1 MRILVGVTPDASAA
15 DAMSLASV
23 LQTSFAAE
31 VVLGNIFPAPADPA
45 GKTKVDAEWVAYL
58 RSEAVEI
65 LADVARDAD
74 RWGLTEFTSAVHG
87 HRSSGVGLIEL
98 AEAVDADLIVIGSAP
113 GSANGRFLIGS
124 TADQLLHGS
133 HVPVALATTGYR
145 RVRPDALGRLVV
157 AFQDTQESR
166 TALRWAADNVNG
178 RRLTA
183 LTILLR
189 HRVMGSQLA
198 FDTEGLITRQLAE
211 DAQAALDDA
220 LLDLGA
226 QADAQMTVGDDASSA
241 IQRFDWNGDELFV
254 LASSRGGVLRRVFL
268 GDMTYKLVRA
278 TPVPALVLPRRT

>member
-1 MRILVGVTPDASAA
+1 MGVTPDASAA

-31 VVLGNIFPAPADPA
+31 VVLGNIFPAPADSA
-45 GKTKVDAEWVAYL
+45 GKTKVDAEWVAYM
-58 RSEAVEI
+58 RSESVEI

-74 RWGLTEFTSAVHG
+74 RWGLTEYTTAVHG

-157 AFQDTQESR
+157 AFHDTQESR

>member
-1 MRILVGVTPDASAA
+1 MGVTPDASAA

-23 LQTSFAAE
+23 LQSSFAAE

-45 GKTKVDAEWVAYL
+45 GKTKVDAEWVAYM
-58 RSEAVEI
+58 RSESVEI

-74 RWGLTEFTSAVHG
+74 RWGLTEYTTAVHG

>member
-31 VVLGNIFPAPADPA
+31 VVLGNIFPAPADSA
-45 GKTKVDAEWVAYL
+45 GKTKVDAEWVAYM
-58 RSEAVEI
+58 RSESVEI

-74 RWGLTEFTSAVHG
+74 RWGLTEYTTAVHG

>member
-23 LQTSFAAE
+23 LQSSFAAE
-31 VVLGNIFPAPADPA
+31 VVLGNIFPASADPA
-45 GKTKVDAEWVAYL
+45 GKTKVDAEWVAYM
-58 RSEAVEI
+58 RSESVEI

-74 RWGLTEFTSAVHG
+74 RWGLTEYTTAVHG

>member
-1 MRILVGVTPDASAA
+1 MGVTPDASAA

-23 LQTSFAAE
+23 LQSSFAAE

-45 GKTKVDAEWVAYL
+45 GKTKVDAEWVAYM
-58 RSEAVEI
+58 RSESVEI

-74 RWGLTEFTSAVHG
+74 RWGLTEYTTAVHG

-133 HVPVALATTGYR
+133 HLPVALATTGYR

>member
-1 MRILVGVTPDASAA
+1 MGVTPDASAA

-31 VVLGNIFPAPADPA
+31 VVLGNIFPAPADSA
-45 GKTKVDAEWVAYL
+45 GKTKVDAEWVAYM
-58 RSEAVEI
+58 RSESVEI

-74 RWGLTEFTSAVHG
+74 RWGLTEYTTAVHG

>member
-23 LQTSFAAE
+23 LQSSFAAE
-31 VVLGNIFPAPADPA
+31 VVLGNIFPAPADSA
-45 GKTKVDAEWVAYL
+45 GKTKVDAEWVAYM
-58 RSEAVEI
+58 RSESVEI

-74 RWGLTEFTSAVHG
+74 RWGLTEFTTAVHG

>member
-23 LQTSFAAE
+23 LQASFAAE

-45 GKTKVDAEWVAYL
+45 GKTKVDAEWVAYM

-65 LADVARDAD
+65 LADVTRDAD

-98 AEAVDADLIVIGSAP
+98 AGAVDADLIVIGSAP

-145 RVRPDALGRLVV
+145 RVRPASLRRMVV
-157 AFQDTQESR
+157 AFQDTPESR
-166 TALRWAADNVNG
+166 TALRWAADNIDG
-178 RRLTA
+178 QRLTA
-183 LTILLR
+183 LTVLLR
-189 HRVMGSQLA
+189 HRVMGSSLA
-198 FDTEGLITRQLAE
+198 FDVEGLVARQLAE
-211 DAQAALDDA
+211 DAQAALEDA
-220 LLDLGA
+220 LRDLGA
-226 QADAQMTVGDDASSA
+226 HADAQMTVGDDASSA
-241 IQRFDWNGDELFV
+241 VQRFDWDGDEVFV

>member
-23 LQTSFAAE
+23 LQAGFAAE

-157 AFQDTQESR
+157 AFQDTPESR
-166 TALRWAADNVNG
+166 TALRWAADHLDG

-189 HRVMGSQLA
+189 HRVMGSPLA
-198 FDTEGLITRQLAE
+198 FDTEGLVARQLAE
-211 DAQAALDDA
+211 DAQAALEDA
-220 LLDLGA
+220 LRDLGTD
-226 QADAQMTVGDDASSA
+226 ADAQTTVGDDASSA
-241 IQRFDWNGDELFV
+241 VQRFDWDGDELFV

>member
-1 MRILVGVTPDASAA
+1 MRSLVGVTPDASAA

-23 LQTSFAAE
+23 LQSSFAAE

-45 GKTKVDAEWVAYL
+45 GKTKVDAEWVAYM
-58 RSEAVEI
+58 RSESVEI

-74 RWGLTEFTSAVHG
+74 RWGLTEYTTAVHG

>member
-1 MRILVGVTPDASAA
+1 
-15 DAMSLASV
+15 
-23 LQTSFAAE
+23 
-31 VVLGNIFPAPADPA
+31 VLGNIFPAPADSA
-45 GKTKVDAEWVAYL
+45 GKTKVDAEWVAYM
-58 RSEAVEI
+58 RSESVEI

-74 RWGLTEFTSAVHG
+74 RWGLTEYTTAVHG